1 MSFLKIMKK
10 NKECPYVKPYQN
22 PEEATVECMSRWR
35 DPMKESQVALISNT
49 TIIPNNKIV

>member
-1 MSFLKIMKK
+1 MKK